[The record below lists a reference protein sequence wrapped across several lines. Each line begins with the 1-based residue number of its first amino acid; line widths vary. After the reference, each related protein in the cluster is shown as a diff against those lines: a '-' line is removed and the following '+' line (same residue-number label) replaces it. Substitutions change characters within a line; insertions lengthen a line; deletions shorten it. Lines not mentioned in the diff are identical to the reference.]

1 MSHTPEPVRK
11 VLLLNGPNLN
21 LLGTRDPDQYGTTPL
36 AEAEARVVAL
46 GEELG
51 VEVVCAQR
59 NGEGDLVDLIH
70 GARDWAGVV
79 MNPGAYAH
87 YSIALRDAVDA
98 VEVPVVEVHIS
109 NVYARE
115 AFRHS
120 SVTAPVAAGYIAGC
134 GVLGYELGLRAAL
147 QRYPWSPASAGSS
160 AK

>member
-1 MSHTPEPVRK
+1 MTHSPEPARK

-21 LLGTRDPDQYGTTPL
+21 LLGTRDPAQYGTTTL
-36 AEAEARVVAL
+36 AEIEARVVAL

-59 NGEGDLVDLIH
+59 NGEGDLVDLIQ
-70 GARDWAGVV
+70 GARGWAGIV

-98 VEVPVVEVHIS
+98 VEAPFIEVHIS
-109 NVYARE
+109 NIYARE
-115 AFRHS
+115 AFRHT

-134 GVLGYELGLRAAL
+134 GTFGYELGLRAAL
-147 QRYPWSPASAGSS
+147 QRDQERRGTA
-160 AK
+160 